1 MDSVLKYS
9 STGLQ
14 WCQIT
19 WHTENMSVSPL
30 TYCPPTVL
38 PALSWYISCIV
49 TRRQN
54 IRGAGIP
61 VPNPVLSPA
70 WKCPW
75 ETAVPDEIGTGLDWW
90 QGSLVF
96 QDLEGCWLLP
106 KHWSHGWEKWSFVVE
121 PRKTFVDPKDPT
133 DMNNEA
139 AEMGKE
145 MRNTCAIQYINVMCS
160 AFFLPFFWY
169 CLITASLTCWGK
181 YS

>member
-106 KHWSHGWEKWSFVVE
+106 KHWSHGWENGPLWLSPGKHLWTQKIPQTWIMRQLRWVKRWGTHALFNTLTSCVLPSFYL
-121 PRKTFVDPKDPT
+121 FS
-133 DMNNEA
+133 
-139 AEMGKE
+139 G
-145 MRNTCAIQYINVMCS
+145 
-160 AFFLPFFWY
+160 
-169 CLITASLTCWGK
+169 TA
-181 YS
+181 

>member
-1 MDSVLKYS
+1 MPDHPAHRRYV
-9 STGLQ
+9 
-14 WCQIT
+14 CIT
-19 WHTENMSVSPL
+19 PTD
-30 TYCPPTVL
+30 CPP
-38 PALSWYISCIV
+38 LSFLLWAGTSCIV

-61 VPNPVLSPA
+61 VPSPVLCPG

-90 QGSLVF
+90 LGSLVF

-133 DMNNEA
+133 DL
-139 AEMGKE
+139 GI
-145 MRNTCAIQYINVMCS
+145 MRPLSWVKRWGAYALCNTWTSCV
-160 AFFLPFFWY
+160 LPSFYLFSVA
-169 CLITASLTCWGK
+169 T
-181 YS
+181 